1 MKNSIYALGVLTF
14 GLAGCGG
21 GGGGDSVSGVSS
33 SNGLEGTWIQTN
45 VNYVLASGD
54 VFKVRRQ
61 TIVVTKQ
68 DDFLYFTDC
77 ISGASLAAQV
87 VDDQVDFVSA
97 GVPNLL
103 VENNSTLTTSLVSG
117 SLGTDVE
124 LQKVSSDKTV
134 SVADVSLTEPA
145 NISSWDQVCLE
156 TIVDQ
161 FLPDE
166 VKIKAVHNS
175 SETTVGVNLELGG
188 DIAAGL
194 YTFPSGSSDVDGYVT
209 EGADTRNLLNPV
221 GSIVISEVANTYLDF
236 NLAMDNNVNAN
247 SDGVEGRVEIDSS
260 WLSYE

>member
-1 MKNSIYALGVLTF
+1 MKNSIYALGVLAL

-45 VNYVLASGD
+45 VDYVLASGD

-103 VENNSTLTTSLVSG
+103 IENNSTLTTSLVSG

-156 TIVDQ
+156 TI
-161 FLPDE
+161 LPDE

-175 SETTVGVNLELGG
+175 SETTVGVNLELGR

-221 GSIVISEVANTYLDF
+221 GSIVISEVAKTYLDF
-236 NLAMDNNVNAN
+236 NLAMDNNINAN
-247 SDGVEGRVEIDSS
+247 SDGIEGRVEIDSS